1 MPSPLRARS
10 NGDSGAINTR
20 GSPRPAHTFRAFD
33 GCVHA
38 HHSVAMAATP
48 QERIPP
54 SPTRTDA
61 GQAAHQHYEFFGGGG
76 ALYHRSRPA
85 YPEALVARIV
95 NAAPG
100 RDILDVGCGTGIEAR
115 QFQAAQCTVLGVDPD
130 PQFAEF
136 ACGMGVAVEVAT
148 FETWASAG
156 RTFDAVVAGTSWHFV
171 DPVAG
176 AVKAAQVL
184 RPGGLLAPFH
194 QIART
199 PPALAEAIDAT
210 SPSWFSR
217 SAPAYRQAAA
227 DFLSDTGGR
236 EGSAMDHYQP
246 LFETIASGIR
256 KVGEFSE
263 PELWRFDWEQT
274 YSRDEWLAVLSTRS
288 AIIKRRPDQRVEVL
302 GAVGAVIDEMGGG
315 FSMPYT
321 TVAVTAVRT
330 DAVSSRHAA
339 RASDSPLQ
347 C

>member
-1 MPSPLRARS
+1 M
-10 NGDSGAINTR
+10 
-20 GSPRPAHTFRAFD
+20 
-33 GCVHA
+33 
-38 HHSVAMAATP
+38 
-48 QERIPP
+48 PP
-54 SPTRTDA
+54 SPTRTNA
-61 GQAAHQHYEFFGGGG
+61 GQPYEFFGGGG
-76 ALYHRSRPA
+76 ALYDRSRPA
-85 YPEALVARIV
+85 YPEALIAQIV

-115 QFQAAQCTVLGVDPD
+115 QFQEARCTVLGVDPD

-136 ACGMGVAVEVAT
+136 ARGTGVAVDVAT

-156 RTFDAVVAGTSWHFV
+156 RMFDAVVAGTAWHFV

-176 AVKAAQVL
+176 AAKAAQVL
-184 RPGGLLAPFH
+184 RQGGLLAPFH
-194 QIART
+194 QITHT

-217 SAPAYRQAAA
+217 SAQAYRQAAA
-227 DFLSDTGGR
+227 DFPFDIGGR
-236 EGSAMDHYQP
+236 EGSAMDQYQP

-256 KVGEFSE
+256 KVGGYSE

-288 AIIKRRPDQRVEVL
+288 AITKRRPDERAEVL
-302 GAVGAVIDEMGGG
+302 GAVGALIDEMGGA

-330 DAVSSRHAA
+330 DAESAGHAGSAPATATTRHRGGSPAA
-339 RASDSPLQ
+339 TW
-347 C
+347 